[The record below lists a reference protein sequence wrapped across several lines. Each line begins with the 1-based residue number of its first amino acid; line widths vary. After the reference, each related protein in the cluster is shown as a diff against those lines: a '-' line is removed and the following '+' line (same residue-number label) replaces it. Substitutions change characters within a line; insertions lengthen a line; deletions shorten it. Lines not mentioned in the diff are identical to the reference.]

1 LGNRYGLQIRAAIVA
16 DARGIAEL
24 FGAAGIA
31 MDARALEARIDAI
44 RSGPGTLLLAEE
56 WGASLETDRPVARIG
71 TLLVAPDDR
80 RRGIGRTLLKAG
92 AQAARAAGC
101 GDLVL
106 DVGDGADG
114 LDAFARATGFEP
126 SGRVLQRSLRK
137 RA

>member
-1 LGNRYGLQIRAAIVA
+1 MA

-56 WGASLETDRPVARIG
+56 WGPPSGLVGLSWAASLETDRPVARIG